1 MSTFFFFERW
11 TKKWLN
17 RTTFWF
23 FTIWRH

>member
-17 RTTFWF
+17 RTSFWF
-23 FTIWRH
+23 FTI